1 MFNWYVF
8 DQFSVEGCMTCSLS
22 KALFLLCCR
31 FYKDDPPCKVHVN
44 EEKLAQQF
52 RSMSLN
58 SSKTAAYNKLQQSQS
73 TGTPEN
79 SIQCSTT
86 MDAMWQRFHEL
97 ENKYVCEN
105 KICCIIKIRLA
116 PCTSHHGPPPLT
128 YKPWFSK
135 LKSRNVISWV
145 VKTFRIIWI
154 LLGQYFDL
162 RDHVYAYTQKYSLL
176 HKYITVEFSVRTNSS
191 SFTWYVSGAH
201 SPLPFTSPKIVWVC
215 RLLTNGAFK

>member
-1 MFNWYVF
+1 MFSANDILKKECLTDVF

-44 EEKLAQQF
+44 EEKVAQQF

-58 SSKTAAYNKLQQSQS
+58 SSKTAANNKLQQSQS

-97 ENKYVCEN
+97 ENKYACEN
-105 KICCIIKIRLA
+105 KICCIIEIRLA
-116 PCTSHHGPPPLT
+116 PCTSHHGPPTLT
-128 YKPWFSK
+128 YKP
-135 LKSRNVISWV
+135 
-145 VKTFRIIWI
+145 
-154 LLGQYFDL
+154 
-162 RDHVYAYTQKYSLL
+162 
-176 HKYITVEFSVRTNSS
+176 
-191 SFTWYVSGAH
+191 
-201 SPLPFTSPKIVWVC
+201 
-215 RLLTNGAFK
+215 